1 MPYCPVTRVLAPIF
15 GQVHLPWSP
24 AFLPSEAT
32 LRAPACPQRL
42 RSPFSGR
49 GNRSSGARAG
59 GGEERGGAGRAGGRG
74 ISCVTEGIGCTTG
87 GDNGDKW
94 WRRGLLLASL
104 VATRTVP
111 RVAGRA
117 LGVLW
122 PEMNMTRPQRLG
134 RGQKRS
140 HVIRQMLG
148 TLHGRRDPALRSQGG
163 PPGSVR
169 PLSNFTHLVRHNGA
183 RRLHEGGSGM
193 AQHPI
198 VLYGPL

>member
-49 GNRSSGARAG
+49 GNRSSGARAS

-94 WRRGLLLASL
+94 WRRGLFLASL
-104 VATRTVP
+104 VATTVISGCDEDCCLHHWW
-111 RVAGRA
+111 RRGRFRA
-117 LGVLW
+117 SLAERW
-122 PEMNMTRPQRLG
+122 AFY
-134 RGQKRS
+134 GQK
-140 HVIRQMLG
+140 
-148 TLHGRRDPALRSQGG
+148 
-163 PPGSVR
+163 
-169 PLSNFTHLVRHNGA
+169 
-183 RRLHEGGSGM
+183 
-193 AQHPI
+193 
-198 VLYGPL
+198 